1 MIIINGPKLP
11 KKVIVACSG
20 GVDSMAIVDFLSKKH
35 EVVLAFYHHGKEDN
49 SDQCYEFLEKFSKDR
64 GMGLIVGF
72 NNDISKPKEMSLE
85 EYWRVKRYEFLHS
98 FDMPVITGH
107 HLDDS
112 VETWIWSSMHGEGK
126 IIPYRNKNVIRPFMT
141 NRKNEFIDWCERKKV
156 DWIEDETNETDIT
169 KTRNYIRNVIMP
181 HVLKVN
187 PGIHKVVK
195 KKILAATENNT

>member
-1 MIIINGPKLP
+1 
-11 KKVIVACSG
+11 
-20 GVDSMAIVDFLSKKH
+20 
-35 EVVLAFYHHGKEDN
+35 
-49 SDQCYEFLEKFSKDR
+49 
-64 GMGLIVGF
+64 
-72 NNDISKPKEMSLE
+72 
-85 EYWRVKRYEFLHS
+85 
-98 FDMPVITGH
+98 
-107 HLDDS
+107 
-112 VETWIWSSMHGEGK
+112 MHGEGK